1 MKNLG
6 KILVNGAKLAIA
18 GYVGYKVI
26 EEMKKK
32 QEVEKDEE
40 YVNFNDLEIVE
51 EKPSVDVKKVAMIAG
66 GVAVV
71 NTILKQNNKIN
82 KLTKQVNENHDLI
95 MKLGEVV
102 DVNSDVTK
110 GCIQDM
116 CALADEACKIAA
128 VNFGEL
134 DIRVGRLERK

>member
-1 MKNLG
+1 
-6 KILVNGAKLAIA
+6 
-18 GYVGYKVI
+18 
-26 EEMKKK
+26 MKKK
-32 QEVEKDEE
+32 QEVKEEE
-40 YVNFNDLEIVE
+40 YVNFDDLEIVE
-51 EKPSVDVKKVAMIAG
+51 EQPSVDVKKVVMIAG

-102 DVNSDVTK
+102 DFNSNVTQ

-134 DIRVGRLERK
+134 DIRLGRLERK

>member
-1 MKNLG
+1 MKTLC
-6 KILVNGAKLAIA
+6 KMAVNGAKLAIA

-26 EEMKKK
+26 EEMKKRH
-32 QEVEKDEE
+32 EVKNEE
-40 YVNFNDLEIVE
+40 YVPFDELEIVE
-51 EKPSVDVKKVAMIAG
+51 EKPSIDVKKVAMIAG
-66 GVAVV
+66 GVAVA

>member
-6 KILVNGAKLAIA
+6 KVLVNGAKLAIA

-32 QEVEKDEE
+32 QEVKEEE
-40 YVNFNDLEIVE
+40 YVNFDDLEIVE
-51 EKPSVDVKKVAMIAG
+51 EQPSVDVKKVVMIAG
-66 GVAVV
+66 GVALV

-102 DVNSDVTK
+102 DVNSNVTQ

-134 DIRVGRLERK
+134 DIRLGRLERK

>member
-26 EEMKKK
+26 EGMKKE
-32 QEVEKDEE
+32 QEVKEE
-40 YVNFNDLEIVE
+40 GYVNFDDLEIVE
-51 EKPSVDVKKVAMIAG
+51 EKPSVDVKKVAMVAG

-95 MKLGEVV
+95 MRLGEVV
-102 DVNSDVTK
+102 DTNADVAK

-116 CALADEACKIAA
+116 CVLAEEACKIAA

-134 DIRVGRLERK
+134 DIRLGRLERK